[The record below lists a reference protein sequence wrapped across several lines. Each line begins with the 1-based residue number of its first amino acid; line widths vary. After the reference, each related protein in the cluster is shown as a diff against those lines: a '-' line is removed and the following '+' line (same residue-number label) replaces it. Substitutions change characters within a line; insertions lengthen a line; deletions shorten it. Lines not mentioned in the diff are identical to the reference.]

1 MTTAEA
7 TVQEKQAELKYPM
20 ARGCPFH
27 PPAEYGRLQREEP
40 FARVRLWDG
49 THPYLVTNYDDIK
62 TILSHPG
69 FSAQAINPSYP
80 HVFEGRKEADLADRS
95 FLRMDNPEH
104 DRQRRMVTK
113 EFTVKKIN
121 ALRPVMQA
129 LVDRLLDA
137 YEKLPQGSDFVEHVA
152 APLPTEV
159 ITQLLGV
166 PYGDHEIFHRATRI
180 QFGTQSRPEDVRAS
194 LKEISEYLSG
204 LIDKKAENP
213 QDDII
218 SRLVHEQLLP
228 GHVDRD
234 TLINIIRLLLSA
246 GHQTTQ
252 SMTAM
257 GILTLLQHPDQIAL
271 VRADAERIPHAV
283 EEILRFT
290 TPLHIGA
297 RRVALEDVD
306 VNGHLVKKGEGVIC
320 STPAANRDETLF
332 PDPDRFDIERNASQH
347 VAFGYGFH
355 QCLGQVLARAELQI
369 VYETVLKR
377 FPKLRLAV
385 PFEELKFRHEMFVYG
400 VHELPL
406 AWD

>member
-1 MTTAEA
+1 MTEA
-7 TVQEKQAELKYPM
+7 TLQSKGELSYPM

-27 PPAEYGRLQREEP
+27 PPEEYGRLRREEP
-40 FARVRLWDG
+40 FSRVRLWDG
-49 THPYLVTNYDDIK
+49 TSPYLVTSYDDIK
-62 TILSHPG
+62 LILSHPQ
-69 FSAQAINPSYP
+69 FSAQAVNPAYP

-104 DRQRRMVTK
+104 DRLRRMVTK

-121 ALRPVMQA
+121 ALRPMMQQT
-129 LVDRLLDA
+129 VDRLLDA
-137 YEKLPQGSDFVEHVA
+137 YEKQPQGADFVEHVA

-159 ITQLLGV
+159 ISHLLGV
-166 PYGDHEIFHRATRI
+166 PYEDHEIFHRATRI
-180 QFGTQSRPEDVRAS
+180 QFGTKSTPEEVRAS
-194 LKEISEYLSG
+194 LKELFQYLDG
-204 LIDKKAENP
+204 LISAKAAKP

-218 SRLVHEQLLP
+218 SRLVQEQLEP
-228 GHVDRD
+228 GNVDRE

-257 GILTLLQHPDQIAL
+257 GVLTLLQHPDQLAL
-271 VRADAERIPHAV
+271 MRADPELIPHAV
-283 EEILRFT
+283 EELLRYT

-297 RRVALEDVD
+297 RRVAMQDVD
-306 VNGHLVKKGEGVIC
+306 INGHVVKKGEGVIC
-320 STPAANRDETLF
+320 ATPAANRDETLF
-332 PDPDRFDIERNASQH
+332 PEPDRFDITRNASAH

-369 VYETVLKR
+369 VYGTVFQRL
-377 FPKLRLAV
+377 PKLRLAV
-385 PFEELKFRHEMFVYG
+385 PFEQLRFRHEMFVYG

>member
-7 TVQEKQAELKYPM
+7 TLHEKAELAYPM
-20 ARGCPFH
+20 SRGCPFH
-27 PPAEYGRLQREEP
+27 PPEDYRRLRREEP

-49 THPYLVTNYDDIK
+49 THPYLVTNYQDIK
-62 TILSHPG
+62 TILSHPD
-69 FSAQAINPSYP
+69 FSAQAVNPAYP

-104 DRQRRMVTK
+104 DRQRRMVTR
-113 EFTVKKIN
+113 EFTVKKVN
-121 ALRPVMQA
+121 ALRPMMQA
-129 LVDRLLDA
+129 TVDRLLDA
-137 YEKLPQGSDFVEHVA
+137 YEKMPQGSDFVEHVA

-159 ITQLLGV
+159 ISHLLGV
-166 PYGDHEIFHRATRI
+166 PYEDHEVFHRATRI
-180 QFGTQSRPEDVRAS
+180 QFGTKSTPQEVRAS
-194 LKEISEYLSG
+194 LKEIFDYLND
-204 LIDKKAENP
+204 LITQKAQTP
-213 QDDII
+213 GDDII
-218 SRLVHEQLLP
+218 SRLVQEQLVP
-228 GHVDRD
+228 GHVDRE

-257 GILTLLQHPDQIAL
+257 GVLTLLQHPDQLAQM
-271 VRADAERIPHAV
+271 RADPDIVPHAV
-283 EEILRFT
+283 EEILRYT

-297 RRVALEDVD
+297 RRVATADVD
-306 VNGHLVKKGEGVIC
+306 VNGHRVLKGEGVIC

-332 PDPDRFDIERNASQH
+332 PDPDTFDIHRNASAH

-369 VYETVLKR
+369 VYSTVFQR

-385 PFEELKFRHEMFVYG
+385 PFEQLRFRHEMFVYG

-406 AWD
+406 AWN

>member
-7 TVQEKQAELKYPM
+7 VAQEKTELTYPM

-27 PPAEYGRLQREEP
+27 PPADYGRLQREER

-49 THPYLVTNYDDIK
+49 ARPYLVTHYDDIK
-62 TILSHPG
+62 FILSHPG
-69 FSAQAINPSYP
+69 FSAQAVNPAYP
-80 HVFEGRKEADLADRS
+80 HVFEGRKAADLADRS

-113 EFTVKKIN
+113 EFTVKKVN
-121 ALRPVMQA
+121 ALRPMMQG
-129 LVDRLLDA
+129 LVDKLLDD
-137 YEKLPQGSDFVEHVA
+137 YEKMPQGSDFVEHVA

-159 ITQLLGV
+159 ISHLLGV
-166 PYGDHEIFHRATRI
+166 PYEDHEIFHRATRI

-204 LIDKKAENP
+204 LIDRKAAQP

-218 SRLVHEQLLP
+218 SRLVQEQFLP
-228 GHVDRD
+228 GHVDRE

-257 GILTLLQHPDQIAL
+257 GVLTLLQHPDQLAMM
-271 VRADAERIPHAV
+271 RADPDLIPHAV

-320 STPAANRDETLF
+320 STPAANRDENLF
-332 PDPDRFDIERNASQH
+332 PDPDRFNIERNASQH

-369 VYETVLKR
+369 VYSTVFQR

-385 PFEELKFRHEMFVYG
+385 PFEDLKFRHEMFVYG